1 MLSWLINRKITKAER
16 ELGVSLDYARWIA
29 KASLPATLRMAKF
42 TKLLHAHRGPAT
54 AVHVASIVGS
64 MADDC
69 GSCVQIGVN
78 LARKAGVSR
87 EILEAVVRRA
97 PETLPADLADV
108 YRFAEAATL
117 NAPELDD
124 FRERVRDRYGDAGL
138 IEIAL
143 AVAMH
148 RVYPTLK
155 RGLGFAKSCSLE
167 LVSKP
172 T

>member
-1 MLSWLINRKITKAER
+1 MLSWFIDRQISKAER
-16 ELGVSLDYARWIA
+16 DLGVSLDYARWIA

-42 TKLLHAHRGPAT
+42 TKLLNAHRGPKT

-97 PETLPADLADV
+97 PEALPDELADV
-108 YRFAEAATL
+108 YHFADAATL

-124 FRERVRDRYGDAGL
+124 FRERVRRHYGDAGL
-138 IEIAL
+138 VEIAL

-155 RGLGFAKSCSLE
+155 RGLGFAKSCSLVPVE
-167 LVSKP
+167 V
-172 T
+172 